1 MSLELAIE
9 KALSDGSLHAQIPRT
24 LAGAAGAASTNINAD
39 TSIQLDTSGT
49 YDVVDEINSGR
60 LSLLK
65 LVESLGSVLTHS
77 DPFQRANGVK
87 LLSGVLARTEKSQMS
102 PQLAT
107 VLLQFF
113 LSRLDDQISVE
124 PVLQGLLSMVTCN
137 FLSETEQMTIP
148 TRIFSEL
155 NVQSFQQSVR
165 QTVFRLFAA
174 LFDTNL
180 PGLQALGSE
189 FVLGFIHVMDGEKD
203 PRILILAFRITQLII
218 RHIDYT
224 KHVEDLFEVV
234 FCYFPITFRPIPGDP
249 YGVSAED
256 LKAELC
262 ATVSATPLFAPFAIP
277 VLLEKLS
284 SDSVAA
290 KRDVMNAVS
299 ECAPVYGGIA
309 FLPHIQD
316 FWKALKSEMVNPIE
330 DANEL
335 ASLRAIREL
344 VKSLSTSIAASK
356 AHLSPLEELASLIL
370 KDCLEN
376 LADPELKFAKPCG
389 KIMMSAASASE
400 PACNLIVCKALPVI
414 LDLISHEDAPSKR
427 KILVDVLGDFLLSGR
442 LVYSSQ
448 EFNNDDLIQSPLRP
462 YCEQL
467 FDLFMSYSLSDS
479 YVPLKISSLSC
490 LTEMFLSK
498 GLLSK
503 KEGVVILE
511 LVLSWLLSDPSTRM
525 HSTALKTIQTM
536 SQEKPDLVKEVVLQ
550 PLLAA
555 LFAAYTDSNVM
566 IAESS
571 LLACLALSKNTSM
584 RPVIVSALV
593 DMFSSTV
600 LSILHD
606 VFLDSKKAFII
617 IYECRILTILADI
630 ISQEAAQSKEL
641 ALSQPETCKLILSL
655 ITTSVTSAA
664 SEKDIMSCSTIHL
677 VATVVALITRS
688 LDLIHQ
694 STLLEG
700 LRQLP
705 YSYDDEITPAGVAYV
720 YLSTAV
726 IVNLSA
732 KTPLHIV
739 DLGQFVDK
747 LIEKAMKSDGLY
759 TLAISKLISSLV
771 NKQHDVQGIDV
782 FVAKFTQSNCDSVL
796 SAAGLHIVERR
807 TMLKVY
813 SWISKALVI
822 KADKRGYE
830 MLSHILGLLGDS
842 EIGLVAAEAIK
853 VIISDDQE
861 GTLTKLAGAN
871 MRMLYK
877 QRFYSYCIPIVA
889 TGFQEASGAQKK
901 AYLYALSHLLHSVPK
916 GVLLSELPMLLP
928 MLLHSLSLSE
938 ATLKCGTLD
947 TLRLMVKEAPSVV
960 ESQIT
965 SIISLLLPMCLFSNV
980 DQGNDVRVRTAALT
994 ILGSVMAHLNYTV
1007 LHPFKPRVLRE
1018 LMAALDDPKRI
1029 VRKEAAN
1036 TRSIWFMPQPSQPV

>member
-1 MSLELAIE
+1 MLRSLVHWPELLELQ
-9 KALSDGSLHAQIPRT
+9 D
-24 LAGAAGAASTNINAD
+24 TNINAD

-180 PGLQALGSE
+180 AGLQALGSDC
-189 FVLGFIHVMDGEKD
+189 VL
-203 PRILILAFRITQLII
+203 LLS
-218 RHIDYT
+218 Y
-224 KHVEDLFEVV
+224 
-234 FCYFPITFRPIPGDP
+234 YFRPIPGDP

-442 LVYSSQ
+442 L
-448 EFNNDDLIQSPLRP
+448 FTARRN
-462 YCEQL
+462 
-467 FDLFMSYSLSDS
+467 
-479 YVPLKISSLSC
+479 
-490 LTEMFLSK
+490 LTM
-498 GLLSK
+498 
-503 KEGVVILE
+503 
-511 LVLSWLLSDPSTRM
+511 
-525 HSTALKTIQTM
+525 TI
-536 SQEKPDLVKEVVLQ
+536 
-550 PLLAA
+550 
-555 LFAAYTDSNVM
+555 
-566 IAESS
+566 
-571 LLACLALSKNTSM
+571 
-584 RPVIVSALV
+584 
-593 DMFSSTV
+593 
-600 LSILHD
+600 
-606 VFLDSKKAFII
+606 
-617 IYECRILTILADI
+617 
-630 ISQEAAQSKEL
+630 
-641 ALSQPETCKLILSL
+641 
-655 ITTSVTSAA
+655 
-664 SEKDIMSCSTIHL
+664 
-677 VATVVALITRS
+677 
-688 LDLIHQ
+688 
-694 STLLEG
+694 
-700 LRQLP
+700 
-705 YSYDDEITPAGVAYV
+705 
-720 YLSTAV
+720 
-726 IVNLSA
+726 
-732 KTPLHIV
+732 
-739 DLGQFVDK
+739 
-747 LIEKAMKSDGLY
+747 
-759 TLAISKLISSLV
+759 
-771 NKQHDVQGIDV
+771 
-782 FVAKFTQSNCDSVL
+782 
-796 SAAGLHIVERR
+796 
-807 TMLKVY
+807 
-813 SWISKALVI
+813 
-822 KADKRGYE
+822 
-830 MLSHILGLLGDS
+830 
-842 EIGLVAAEAIK
+842 
-853 VIISDDQE
+853 
-861 GTLTKLAGAN
+861 
-871 MRMLYK
+871 
-877 QRFYSYCIPIVA
+877 
-889 TGFQEASGAQKK
+889 
-901 AYLYALSHLLHSVPK
+901 
-916 GVLLSELPMLLP
+916 
-928 MLLHSLSLSE
+928 
-938 ATLKCGTLD
+938 
-947 TLRLMVKEAPSVV
+947 
-960 ESQIT
+960 
-965 SIISLLLPMCLFSNV
+965 
-980 DQGNDVRVRTAALT
+980 
-994 ILGSVMAHLNYTV
+994 
-1007 LHPFKPRVLRE
+1007 
-1018 LMAALDDPKRI
+1018 
-1029 VRKEAAN
+1029 
-1036 TRSIWFMPQPSQPV
+1036 

>member
-1 MSLELAIE
+1 MLRSLVHWPELLEL
-9 KALSDGSLHAQIPRT
+9 Q
-24 LAGAAGAASTNINAD
+24 STNINAD

-316 FWKALKSEMVNPIE
+316 FWKALKSE
-330 DANEL
+330 
-335 ASLRAIREL
+335 
-344 VKSLSTSIAASK
+344 SLSTSIAASK

-606 VFLDSKKAFII
+606 
-617 IYECRILTILADI
+617 
-630 ISQEAAQSKEL
+630 
-641 ALSQPETCKLILSL
+641 
-655 ITTSVTSAA
+655 
-664 SEKDIMSCSTIHL
+664 EKDIMSCSTIHL

-853 VIISDDQE
+853 
-861 GTLTKLAGAN
+861 L
-871 MRMLYK
+871 LYPY
-877 QRFYSYCIPIVA
+877 RA

>member
-24 LAGAAGAASTNINAD
+24 LAGAAGAANTNINAD

-49 YDVVDEINSGR
+49 YDVVD
-60 LSLLK
+60 
-65 LVESLGSVLTHS
+65 
-77 DPFQRANGVK
+77 GVK

-180 PGLQALGSE
+180 AGLQALGSE

-316 FWKALKSEMVNPIE
+316 FWKALKSEMVNSIE

-606 VFLDSKKAFII
+606 DSKKAFII

-664 SEKDIMSCSTIHL
+664 SAKDIMSCSTIHL

-994 ILGSVMAHLNYTV
+994 ILGSVMAHLSYTV